1 MAAGARERRRH
12 VSTPRT
18 FTRDMDGWWRR
29 GPFLGYLARELTC
42 IAVGAYGLLLL
53 TGLLRLAD
61 GEAAFGRWLAVMRST
76 PALVV
81 QSLLLAGLA
90 WHAIT
95 WFLILPRTIP
105 PVIVAG
111 RRVPSHAIRAAGLAV
126 ALASAILVAFL
137 GARLLGS

>member
-1 MAAGARERRRH
+1 M
-12 VSTPRT
+12 STPRT
-18 FTRDMDGWWRR
+18 FTRDTTGWWKR

-42 IAVGAYGLLLL
+42 LAVGAYGLLLL

-61 GEAAFGRWLAVMRST
+61 GEAAFARWLSVMRS
-76 PALVV
+76 PPGLVV
-81 QSLLLAGLA
+81 NGLLLAGLA

-111 RRVPSHAIRAAGLAV
+111 KAVPANAIRAAGLAV
-126 ALASAILVAFL
+126 ALASALIVVLV
-137 GARLLGS
+137 GARFLSP